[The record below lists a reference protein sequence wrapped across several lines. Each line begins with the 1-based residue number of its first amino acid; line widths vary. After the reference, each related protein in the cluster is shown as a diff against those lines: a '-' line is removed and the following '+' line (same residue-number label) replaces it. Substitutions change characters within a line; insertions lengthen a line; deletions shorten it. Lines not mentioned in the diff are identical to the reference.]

1 MFVTIKQM
9 TIKRPWAFWRRIQYG
24 VGFLALLTL
33 ISVGTFFALYE
44 DTSNCFDGIQN
55 GLERG
60 VDCGGACVRICS
72 IDVLQP
78 KILWA
83 KSFKISDGQYNTVAY
98 VENLNEIAS
107 VEALQYTFQLFN
119 NGTLVAERKGQT
131 VLPPDSV
138 YPIFEGRIKVDD
150 SIVTDTKLIIEPID
164 VWQPA
169 TAGREQFK
177 VSDITLTNA
186 DVRPRLDALIENTE
200 LSSASAVE
208 VVATLFNDLGEPVTA
223 SETYIDMIEA
233 RSKSSIVFTWP
244 NSIAKTVR
252 SCSIPSDVVMGI
264 DLSGS
269 MNNDSDNPPEPVTAA
284 KNAAAKF
291 VERLNDEDQVALV
304 TFATNARTD
313 ITLTRDHGSAVEKI
327 KTLAVLAGEEAGFTN
342 TVAALEAMKAELDSS
357 RHNGNARKAAIL
369 LTDGLPTGA
378 AETSELLL
386 KAEGLAKA
394 IVESGTTLYVIG
406 LGQNVD
412 QDFIRRLTPES
423 EFSFFAP
430 SGSDLDSIYQNIT
443 GALCEVGTTKIDVIA
458 KTKTNFTPLR

>member
-1 MFVTIKQM
+1 MA
-9 TIKRPWAFWRRIQYG
+9 IKRPWAFWRRVQYAT
-24 VGFLALLTL
+24 GFFVLLVL
-33 ISVGTFFALYE
+33 ISVGTFLALYE
-44 DTSNCFDGIQN
+44 DTSNCFDGLQN

-72 IDVLQP
+72 IDVEQP
-78 KILWA
+78 KILWT
-83 KSFKISDGQYNTVAY
+83 KSFEISEGQYNTVAY
-98 VENLNEIAS
+98 VENVNDIAS
-107 VEALQYTFQLFN
+107 VENLQYTFQLFN

-138 YPIFEGRIKVDD
+138 YPIFEGRIKVDGN
-150 SIVTDTKLIIEPID
+150 IVTDTKLIIEPID
-164 VWQPA
+164 IWQPA

-177 VSDITLTNA
+177 ISDIVLTNV

-200 LSSASAVE
+200 LTSAAEVE

-223 SETYIDMIEA
+223 SETYVDVIDA

-244 NSIAKTVR
+244 KSIAKTVR

-269 MNNDSDNPPEPVTAA
+269 MNNDGDNPPEPVTAA
-284 KNAAAKF
+284 KNAAIKF

-313 ITLTRDHGSAVEKI
+313 ITLTKNHQSAIEKI
-327 KTLAVLAGEEAGFTN
+327 KNLAVSSEEESGFTN
-342 TVAALEAMKAELDSS
+342 TVAALEAMKAELDSE
-357 RHNGNARKAAIL
+357 RHSGNARKAAIL
-369 LTDGLPTGA
+369 LTDGLPTGT
-378 AETSELLL
+378 EKTSDLLL
-386 KAEGLAKA
+386 KVESLTQA
-394 IVESGTTLYVIG
+394 IVDNGTTLYVIG
-406 LGQNVD
+406 LGKNVD